1 MATMPM
7 TNNTDFK
14 GPLEITY
21 PSTILSIANHLNLFQ
36 SQGVKIKLKISM

>member
-21 PSTILSIANHLNLFQ
+21 PSTILSIANHLNLFH